1 MQQDPRLTG
10 LLREGIEALNNNHL
24 EIAQGLFAKAV
35 ALEAG
40 DPVALYLLGLTLCKL
55 SQWKEAEPYLR
66 RSADISPDQADV
78 TLQLAQCLRAQRRA
92 GEAIA
97 PCRKVL
103 LQAPGHIGALLE
115 LAKAQQESGDCAG
128 AEQSFRALLNF
139 APALEPA
146 TLNLSDL
153 LGASGRAA
161 EAETLLR
168 AALAKPRDNAQL
180 QDALI
185 FQLAVSLRAQ
195 RRFAEALALLD
206 TLGAEFTQSAFVD
219 VQLERATILQ
229 YLAKFDGAIR
239 VFEQVLEKAPAH
251 LNTHLLLNE
260 ALYRLK
266 RDEKFL
272 ASYDAAMARGAD
284 PVLMQVTKAGFLLK
298 TGRAEDARDAYRR
311 ALDVSP
317 DDPRALT
324 GMARAAE
331 ALKDVAG
338 AMDLHARSHERHPG
352 NADVTIDYAA
362 ARLRQDDARAAEKL
376 VEEALRLRPL
386 DQAGLALRGLV
397 DRALNSEREFVLH
410 DFEKFVAV
418 FDLEAPYGL
427 GGSESFNAELTTY
440 LESLHGDAR
449 EYFTQTLRGGTRLF
463 GEVFNNGHRMV
474 EQVRPK
480 IEAAI
485 SSYIAAMAA
494 SGDHPFLSRRAKDF
508 HYSGSWSSR
517 LCDQGYHLN
526 HYHSEGWISACYY
539 VGVPDVVSD
548 EKAQQGWIKF
558 GQPTADF
565 SAAFTPR
572 RLVQPKPGRL
582 VLFPSYM
589 WHGTVPFSSPQT
601 RTTIAF
607 DVVPRGGK

>member
-1 MQQDPRLTG
+1 M
-10 LLREGIEALNNNHL
+10 
-24 EIAQGLFAKAV
+24 
-35 ALEAG
+35 
-40 DPVALYLLGLTLCKL
+40 
-55 SQWKEAEPYLR
+55 
-66 RSADISPDQADV
+66 
-78 TLQLAQCLRAQRRA
+78 
-92 GEAIA
+92 
-97 PCRKVL
+97 
-103 LQAPGHIGALLE
+103 
-115 LAKAQQESGDCAG
+115 
-128 AEQSFRALLNF
+128 
-139 APALEPA
+139 EPA

-331 ALKDVAG
+331 ALKDSPVSHVQRDHLFSADRKYSS
-338 AMDLHARSHERHPG
+338 AAHHHRRSHHK
-352 NADVTIDYAA
+352 I
-362 ARLRQDDARAAEKL
+362 Q
-376 VEEALRLRPL
+376 
-386 DQAGLALRGLV
+386 GL
-397 DRALNSEREFVLH
+397 
-410 DFEKFVAV
+410 
-418 FDLEAPYGL
+418 
-427 GGSESFNAELTTY
+427 
-440 LESLHGDAR
+440 
-449 EYFTQTLRGGTRLF
+449 
-463 GEVFNNGHRMV
+463 
-474 EQVRPK
+474 
-480 IEAAI
+480 
-485 SSYIAAMAA
+485 
-494 SGDHPFLSRRAKDF
+494 
-508 HYSGSWSSR
+508 
-517 LCDQGYHLN
+517 
-526 HYHSEGWISACYY
+526 
-539 VGVPDVVSD
+539 
-548 EKAQQGWIKF
+548 
-558 GQPTADF
+558 
-565 SAAFTPR
+565 
-572 RLVQPKPGRL
+572 
-582 VLFPSYM
+582 
-589 WHGTVPFSSPQT
+589 
-601 RTTIAF
+601 
-607 DVVPRGGK
+607 